1 MTDTSKYKSVALK
14 LPTYDGIGILSKK
27 IVPDDPNVSRS
38 RTITILVNRELKRL
52 NGKANGKERKN
63 NDKSNS

>member
-27 IVPDDPNVSRS
+27 NCSR
-38 RTITILVNRELKRL
+38 
-52 NGKANGKERKN
+52 
-63 NDKSNS
+63 